1 MKALL
6 KSIFYSK
13 FMFIYIVLM
22 YIAIFFNAIVTHNI
36 FLLLVFPF
44 NVSLVFST
52 IFLNVTQKNLFEE
65 FLISSPLSKNGV
77 LNAKYLISL
86 IFNTI
91 TIILLFIT
99 LFIRLNLTNTIL
111 IENVEISNYMI
122 LMPVFSSLLM
132 VNAISII
139 CSNISSKNIQSLVY
153 FLLLFGTIY
162 LFKLFILSNI
172 FKDFNIKCLLLA
184 LFCALIY
191 IFSYFISRLINYR
204 R

>member
-22 YIAIFFNAIVTHNI
+22 YIVIVFNAIFTHNI
-36 FLLLVFPF
+36 FLLLIFPF
-44 NVSLVFST
+44 NISLIFST
-52 IFLNVTQKNLFEE
+52 VFLSVTQKNLFEE
-65 FLISSPLSKNGV
+65 FLVSSPLGKNGV

-91 TIILLFIT
+91 TIILLFIAF
-99 LFIRLNLTNTIL
+99 FIRLNLNNTIL
-111 IENVEISNYMI
+111 IENIEISNYMLLLPI
-122 LMPVFSSLLM
+122 FSSLLM
-132 VNAISII
+132 VNALSII
-139 CSNISSKNIQSLVY
+139 CSNIPNKNILSIVY

-172 FKDFNIKCLLLA
+172 FKYFDIKCIFLTMFGA
-184 LFCALIY
+184 LFY
-191 IFSYFISRLINYR
+191 IFSYFISRRIN
-204 R
+204 